1 VSSLKWGRRVFTP
14 PLLGVCNN
22 ITGKGAS
29 RPPPQLRYCT
39 LCRPGEGG
47 EEQTTGDQGKL
58 SVGKKPKEGLG
69 DF

>member
-1 VSSLKWGRRVFTP
+1 
-14 PLLGVCNN
+14 VCNN